1 MVGFVA
7 LVENEVVGFI
17 IGAISHGDF
26 GQDKS
31 GWIEVIGVDP
41 KFMGHG
47 IGKALAERLFDHYR
61 SVDVHDVYTSVR
73 WDSGDMLSFFKS
85 LGFDRSDFLN
95 LRRKI
100 DLTSA

>member
-1 MVGFVA
+1 M
-7 LVENEVVGFI
+7 VGFI
-17 IGAISHGDF
+17 ISAVSHGDF

-41 KFMGHG
+41 RYMGRG
-47 IGKALAERLFDHYR
+47 IGKALTQRLFDHYHAEG
-61 SVDVHDVYTSVR
+61 VHDVYTSVR

-95 LRRKI
+95 LRKKI
-100 DLTSA
+100 DTDAE